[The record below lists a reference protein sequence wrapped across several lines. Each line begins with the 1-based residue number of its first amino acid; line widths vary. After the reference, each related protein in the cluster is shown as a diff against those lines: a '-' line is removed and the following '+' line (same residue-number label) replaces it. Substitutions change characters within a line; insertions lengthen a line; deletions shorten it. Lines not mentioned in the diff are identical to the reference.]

1 VNCCTIAAG
10 VVSLA
15 AGTGHQPAAP
25 AIHRSTPGP
34 CTIFLLGHDEVQAT
48 RTPFD
53 FVHWRVKET
62 TGRLLL
68 LHLAQL

>member
-1 VNCCTIAAG
+1 M
-10 VVSLA
+10 SLA
-15 AGTGHQPAAP
+15 VGTGHQPAAP
-25 AIHRSTPGP
+25 ATHRSIPRP
-34 CTIFLLGHDEVQAT
+34 CTISLLGHDEVQAT

-68 LHLAQL
+68 LLLLAQL